1 MNALILEFLMKAFF
15 KSFFASFV
23 ALVIFAGLGFLF
35 LIGIVASMGPSAPK
49 VPAKAVLVFDL
60 SQPIPDSAQDAGPGA
75 AIQKAM
81 QGGGDEGTPLPVLLN
96 ALDRAS
102 KDANISALFLTG
114 NVQSAGYASGPAA
127 LKELREAI
135 QRFKEKSGKPVI
147 AYNLGYAKRDLYL
160 CAGASTVYVHPM
172 GGLDVTG
179 LAAEPMFFAGAFKKY
194 GIEMQITRVGKY
206 KSAVEPFFLE
216 KMSEASREQTQLY
229 LGDIWEEWK
238 ATVAGDRKLKP
249 EDIQKLAD
257 EKGALLSSEAL
268 QAKLVD
274 KVANYDEVLDELK
287 KVAGKQAKDKDF
299 PQIEMG
305 TYVKI
310 PGEAAKG
317 KQRIA
322 ILYAEGDIVEGEGQG
337 NQVGGERVS
346 RELRKLRM
354 DKNVKAIVLR
364 VNSPGGTVGASELIQ
379 REVILCKA
387 AGKPVVV
394 SMGYVAASGGYWI
407 SAYADR
413 IFAQPNTI
421 TGSIG
426 VFGMLPNV
434 KKLANDHGITWD
446 NVQTAKLGAF
456 SLARPRTP
464 EELARMQTGV
474 DEIYDR
480 FVTKVSEGRKLKKEA
495 VAEIAQGRVWSGKAA
510 LKLGLVDEL
519 GGLQDAIT
527 HAAKLAK
534 IENDYKVDM
543 PEAPKDPIEKLLK
556 SLGKGEKR
564 RLVQQGPVDEIKAQL
579 ERSFG
584 MLQALNDPRGVY
596 VRLPYD
602 LNLK

>member
-1 MNALILEFLMKAFF
+1 MKAFF
-15 KSFFASFV
+15 KSFFASLL
-23 ALVIFAGLGFLF
+23 ALVVFGGLALVMFLG
-35 LIGIVASMGPSAPK
+35 LLASMGPTAPT

-60 SQPIPDSAQDAGPGA
+60 SQPIPDSPQDLGPGA

-81 QGGGDEGTPLPVLLN
+81 QGGEDEGTPLPVLLS
-96 ALDRAS
+96 ALDRAA
-102 KDANISALFLTG
+102 KDPAISALYLTG
-114 NVQSAGYASGPAA
+114 NVQSSGYASGPAA
-127 LKELREAI
+127 LKELRGAI
-135 QRFKEKSGKPVI
+135 QNFKEKSGKPVI

-160 CAGASTVYVHPM
+160 CAGATTVYVHPM

-179 LAAEPMFFAGAFKKY
+179 MASEPMFFAGAFKKY

-216 KMSEASREQTQLY
+216 KMSDASREQTQMY
-229 LGDIWEEWK
+229 LGDIWEDWK
-238 ATVAGDRKLKP
+238 NTVAADRKLKA

-257 EKGALLSSEAL
+257 EKGQVLSPEAL

-274 KVANYDEVLDELK
+274 KIANYDEVLDSLK
-287 KVAGKQAKDKDF
+287 QVSGKQAKDKDF
-299 PQIEMG
+299 PQIDMN

-310 PGEAAKG
+310 PGEASKG
-317 KQRIA
+317 HQRIA
-322 ILYAEGDIVEGEGQG
+322 VVYAEGDIVEGEGQG
-337 NQVGGERVS
+337 NQVGGERFS

-364 VNSPGGTVGASELIQ
+364 VNSPGGTVAASELIQ
-379 REVILCKA
+379 REVILAKA

-446 NVQTAKLGAF
+446 SVQTGKLAAF
-456 SLARPRTP
+456 SLARPRTS
-464 EELARMQTGV
+464 EELARMQVVV
-474 DEIYDR
+474 DGIYDQ
-480 FVTKVSEGRKLKKEA
+480 FVTKVAEGRKLKKEA

-510 LKLGLVDEL
+510 LKLGLVDEM
-519 GGLQDAIT
+519 GGLRDAIT
-527 HAAKLAK
+527 CAAKLAK

-543 PEAPKDPIEKLLK
+543 PEAPKEPIEKLMKALN
-556 SLGKGEKR
+556 KGDKR
-564 RLVQQGPVDEIKAQL
+564 RLVKQGPMEELKAQL
-579 ERSFG
+579 ERTLG
-584 MLQALNDPRGVY
+584 MLQSMNDPRGVY
-596 VRLPYD
+596 ARLPFD